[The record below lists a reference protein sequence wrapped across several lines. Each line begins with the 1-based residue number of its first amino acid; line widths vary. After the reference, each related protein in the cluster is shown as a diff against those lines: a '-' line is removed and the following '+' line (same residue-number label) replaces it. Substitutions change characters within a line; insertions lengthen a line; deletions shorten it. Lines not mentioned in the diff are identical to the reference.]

1 MIETATSLLTSSPV
15 CHAMGATLLS
25 EGAQTALTAKLGKDE
40 YYISPYVSVPV
51 SMLTSYLLDT
61 SPWMI
66 VATAVTTL
74 AFELLPS
81 AIYLPENCLAKV
93 VVQGSLKAYKYFT
106 QTPTISKPTLQ
117 PVPVADTKLLTT
129 IAKMQA
135 EIDEL
140 RLQVKELKALKEQ
153 VKEFKEVADS
163 NEKAID
169 DLIEAG
175 NANLADLQAL
185 QKEVEA
191 LRTEVRQEPVTRKSK
206 RLKKGAA
213 SVA

>member
-1 MIETATSLLTSSPV
+1 MIETATSILTSSPV

-51 SMLTSYLLDT
+51 SMLTSYLLDN

-81 AIYLPENCLAKV
+81 AIYLPENCLAKGLI
-93 VVQGSLKAYKYFT
+93 QGSLKVYNSFT
-106 QTPTISKPTLQ
+106 KTAPQPKPALQ
-117 PVPVADTKLLTT
+117 AVSADTKLLQT

-140 RLQVKELKALKEQ
+140 RRKVQELAPLKEQ
-153 VKEFKEVADS
+153 AKELEEVSKS

-169 DLIEAG
+169 DLLESC
-175 NANLADLQAL
+175 NANLSDIQTL

-191 LRTEVRQEPVTRKSK
+191 IRTEVRQEPVTRKSK
-206 RLKKGAA
+206 RLKKAPVV
-213 SVA
+213 VA